1 MSLSSVSIKRPVL
14 AIVMNLFI
22 IIVGVIGFSYLGVRD
37 YPSVDQPIITV
48 STSYPGANADVI
60 ETQITEPLEEA
71 VNGIQGIRSI
81 SSSSRDGSSRITVEF
96 DLETDLET
104 AANDVRDKVSGALRR
119 LPADVDPPVVSKAD
133 ADAQPIFAIS
143 LSSSSRSLID
153 LTEYAEVNFKER
165 LQTIPGVSVVNT
177 WGAKRFAIRLWMD
190 PTKLAA
196 YRLTPADVR
205 DALMRENV
213 ELPSGRIEGVNTE
226 LSVRTMGRFSSV
238 DDFNKLVV
246 YQDGERV
253 VRFEDIGRAVVEAE
267 NMYSI
272 LKRDG
277 VPMVNNIIVPQ
288 PGANYISIV
297 DEALKRLEEL
307 KKDLPA
313 DIVAEV
319 GFDNTEYIRASIGE
333 VRNSI

>member
-1 MSLSSVSIKRPVL
+1 M
-14 AIVMNLFI
+14 
-22 IIVGVIGFSYLGVRD
+22 RD

-190 PTKLAA
+190 QLNWLHT
-196 YRLTPADVR
+196 
-205 DALMRENV
+205 
-213 ELPSGRIEGVNTE
+213 G
-226 LSVRTMGRFSSV
+226 
-238 DDFNKLVV
+238 
-246 YQDGERV
+246 
-253 VRFEDIGRAVVEAE
+253 
-267 NMYSI
+267 
-272 LKRDG
+272 
-277 VPMVNNIIVPQ
+277 
-288 PGANYISIV
+288 
-297 DEALKRLEEL
+297 
-307 KKDLPA
+307 
-313 DIVAEV
+313 
-319 GFDNTEYIRASIGE
+319 
-333 VRNSI
+333 

>member
-1 MSLSSVSIKRPVL
+1 M
-14 AIVMNLFI
+14 
-22 IIVGVIGFSYLGVRD
+22 
-37 YPSVDQPIITV
+37 
-48 STSYPGANADVI
+48 
-60 ETQITEPLEEA
+60 
-71 VNGIQGIRSI
+71 
-81 SSSSRDGSSRITVEF
+81 
-96 DLETDLET
+96 
-104 AANDVRDKVSGALRR
+104 RR

-133 ADAQPIFAIS
+133 ADAQSIFAIS

-319 GFDNTEYIRASIGE
+319 GFDNTEYIRASIGRY
-333 VRNSI
+333 VIQYLRH

>member
-1 MSLSSVSIKRPVL
+1 M
-14 AIVMNLFI
+14 
-22 IIVGVIGFSYLGVRD
+22 
-37 YPSVDQPIITV
+37 
-48 STSYPGANADVI
+48 
-60 ETQITEPLEEA
+60 
-71 VNGIQGIRSI
+71 
-81 SSSSRDGSSRITVEF
+81 DGS
-96 DLETDLET
+96 
-104 AANDVRDKVSGALRR
+104 
-119 LPADVDPPVVSKAD
+119 
-133 ADAQPIFAIS
+133 
-143 LSSSSRSLID
+143 
-153 LTEYAEVNFKER
+153 
-165 LQTIPGVSVVNT
+165 
-177 WGAKRFAIRLWMD
+177 
-190 PTKLAA
+190 TKLAA

-333 VRNSI
+333 VRNSIFEALILVVLVIFVFLREWRTTLIPALAIPVSIVGAFFIMYIAGFSINILTLLALVLSIGLVVDDAIVVMENIFSKIENGLDPIQAGFEGSKEIFFAVISTTIALVAVFFPIVFLQGVTGRLFREFSIVIAGAVLISAFVALTLTPMLSTRILHSHKGVDHGCIGKLSLSSNG

>member
-1 MSLSSVSIKRPVL
+1 
-14 AIVMNLFI
+14 
-22 IIVGVIGFSYLGVRD
+22 
-37 YPSVDQPIITV
+37 
-48 STSYPGANADVI
+48 
-60 ETQITEPLEEA
+60 
-71 VNGIQGIRSI
+71 
-81 SSSSRDGSSRITVEF
+81 
-96 DLETDLET
+96 
-104 AANDVRDKVSGALRR
+104 
-119 LPADVDPPVVSKAD
+119 
-133 ADAQPIFAIS
+133 
-143 LSSSSRSLID
+143 
-153 LTEYAEVNFKER
+153 
-165 LQTIPGVSVVNT
+165 
-177 WGAKRFAIRLWMD
+177 MD

-333 VRNSI
+333 VRNSIFEALILVVLVIFVFLREWRTTLIPALAIPVSIVGAFFIMYIAGFSINILTLLALVLSIGLVVDDAIVVMENIFSKIENGLDPIQAGFEGSKEIFLLLSQLLLPL